1 MNGFGKKIIVAVF
14 GIVLLAGSTLSGVSA
29 QEVSV
34 SLPNFKITMNDV
46 RIDNADRL
54 YPIIVYRDITYVP
67 MTYND
72 SRFLGLE
79 TKWEASSGLEVNKI
93 SEQKSY
99 NPNRGYASSYLES
112 AILPNFRIRVNGK
125 EINNQSETYPLL
137 VFRDITYFPLTWRY
151 MVDEFGWKSSFDNT
165 EGLVISS
172 TSSTT
177 APIGTTPTPTER
189 IFTREFGNLSV
200 IFDRVSNQ
208 QSGNLSIRE
217 NNRLRR
223 VGSPRYIYGVGY
235 SQSGSYGEY
244 SPVDKVEYANRWI
257 YTVAIDPNASPIR
270 SRNVRINI
278 DTNEV
283 QMIDDGMIGDPDS
296 LNPQV
301 YSRQFGR
308 TTVMLDRASN
318 QQQGNLSIR
327 ENNRT
332 RKIGNPNYI
341 YGVEYNQQ
349 GRRATYTPVDNLNLT
364 NRWVYTLAIDPNA
377 SQITSRNVRVNIDT
391 NEVQL
396 VDGGVIGDQD
406 PINPQQ
412 VYSRQFGNTLVML
425 NRVSNQQPGNLS
437 VRENNRTKR
446 IGNPNYIYGVSY
458 SKLGPI
464 GMYMPVN
471 SLSLTNRWVHTVAV
485 DPNAST
491 ITSRNVRV
499 NIDTNEVQ
507 FVR

>member
-14 GIVLLAGSTLSGVSA
+14 GIVLLAGSTLSDVSA

-349 GRRATYTPVDNLNLT
+349 GRRAT
-364 NRWVYTLAIDPNA
+364 
-377 SQITSRNVRVNIDT
+377 
-391 NEVQL
+391 
-396 VDGGVIGDQD
+396 
-406 PINPQQ
+406 
-412 VYSRQFGNTLVML
+412 
-425 NRVSNQQPGNLS
+425 
-437 VRENNRTKR
+437 
-446 IGNPNYIYGVSY
+446 
-458 SKLGPI
+458 
-464 GMYMPVN
+464 
-471 SLSLTNRWVHTVAV
+471 
-485 DPNAST
+485 
-491 ITSRNVRV
+491 
-499 NIDTNEVQ
+499 
-507 FVR
+507 

>member
-1 MNGFGKKIIVAVF
+1 MNGFGKKMIVAVF
-14 GIVLLAGSTLSGVSA
+14 GIMLLAGSTLSGVSA

-46 RIDNADRL
+46 RIDNAERL

-79 TKWEASSGLEVNKI
+79 TKWESASGLEVNKI

-172 TSSTT
+172 TPSTT
-177 APIGTTPTPTER
+177 APIATTPTPTER
-189 IFTREFGNLSV
+189 IYTREFGNLSV

-223 VGSPRYIYGVGY
+223 IGSPRYIYGVGY
-235 SQSGSYGEY
+235 SQSGAYGEY
-244 SPVDKVEYANRWI
+244 SPLDKVEYANRWI
-257 YTVAIDPNASPIR
+257 YTVAIDPNTSPIR

-296 LNPQV
+296 MNQQV

-327 ENNRT
+327 ESNRT

-364 NRWVYTLAIDPNA
+364 NRWVYTLAIDPN
-377 SQITSRNVRVNIDT
+377 SSPIRSRNVRINIDT
-391 NEVQL
+391 NEVQML
-396 VDGGVIGDQD
+396 DDGMIGDPG
-406 PINPQQ
+406 PINQQ

-437 VRENNRTKR
+437 VRENNRTRK
-446 IGNPNYIYGVSY
+446 IGNPNYIYGVAY
-458 SKLGPI
+458 TLRGRI
-464 GMYMPVN
+464 GTYTPVDT
-471 SLSLTNRWVHTVAV
+471 LSLTNRWVYTVAI
-485 DPNAST
+485 DPHASPV
-491 ITSRNVRV
+491 TSRNVRV

-507 FVR
+507 IVR